1 MGEQYNKN
9 QYVFVYTRGHALV
22 VVMVINNRSK
32 LAKLVTKLSFPKSK
46 TVFLLNYIFL
56 HKFILFSAFLTF
68 LKFTLNGAEKFG
80 KAWNLKVC
88 QNPKA
93 TPW

>member
-32 LAKLVTKLSFPKSK
+32 LAKLVTKLSFPKRK
-46 TVFLLNYIFL
+46 TGFFVKL
-56 HKFILFSAFLTF
+56 
-68 LKFTLNGAEKFG
+68 
-80 KAWNLKVC
+80 
-88 QNPKA
+88 
-93 TPW
+93 